1 MDDSSTLTNPT
12 EVPLSALTTIW
23 DCHKIRQ
30 SKNSS
35 GASITYCDWC
45 PLDKNGHST
54 GIFKGHNAT
63 KMLAH
68 VMSIPG
74 CGIQKCAGNI
84 LPQFKKRYRQ
94 LQVSQVNANTCR
106 NNNYVQMNYS
116 IDDLQRRTVS
126 SVNQDSVNPSSIL

>member
-1 MDDSSTLTNPT
+1 MDDSSTLTDPT
-12 EVPLSALTTIW
+12 EVSLPALTTIW

-30 SKNSS
+30 SKKSC

-68 VMSIPG
+68 VMSILG

-84 LPQFKKRYRQ
+84 LPQFKKWYRQ
-94 LQVSQVNANTCR
+94 LQVSRVNTNTR
-106 NNNYVQMNYS
+106 HNNNYVHMNYS
-116 IDDLQRRTVS
+116 IDDLQRLTVS
-126 SVNQDSVNPSSIL
+126 SMNQDLVNSSSIL